1 MNNFL
6 PFLSFFCGIKGLWR
20 LSEEYF
26 LLSVRHQPQN
36 PLMLLGQYSDDE
48 LDEDSSEGPIGEDS
62 EDSVVAH
69 DEQGKVSSREE
80 RKYANGVISSAHM
93 EGGDE
98 ANQNNSASE
107 NILQTS
113 EECEHKESTAVYPVE
128 SSSKEMDEL
137 CQSTAPAT
145 FDAKI
150 VGDVFLGWKVLLD
163 EESNQYY
170 YWNVSTGETSWEVPS
185 VLFPKTDLG
194 NDEKATYDI
203 DLEDTRF
210 KTYEYNAN
218 LNTKLEISNPGDTCD
233 GPNDEYKMDMN
244 KEASKYSALQEKR
257 VHGDADP
264 SDLENMSGQH
274 DSLHDLSSPVGAS
287 MKQSGDDIPDHLR
300 KSGED
305 AEKHGDVV
313 SAVEIEM
320 EADFSSNLVEHCK
333 SLLHKLKTMQGSQK
347 SSQGYDQISNY
358 MVEVDI
364 RLADIRSLAC
374 NGLSLLPFWVHSE
387 KRLKLLQAAIDEISV
402 LSNSLSSCEANA
414 LHTSHHET
422 TDETEAN
429 ENGKISIHH
438 SCREFYA
445 AEYARSP
452 ESRKDAHVE
461 ASNGVVTTNSGSNSY
476 EEGEF
481 VEHAAHEELSTKTVH
496 PGEEVDMDV
505 DMEVEDVPP
514 CDSTIA
520 NSSLGQNCLA
530 HEKDVAQVLPSNE
543 GSSFMELASIV
554 PPPPPD
560 DDWVPPPPPDDE
572 PIPPPPPDEPPEAT
586 FSHPSDLQS
595 VQPFPYAVSYPVSG
609 YGFYGQMDNATSNL
623 YSHAGGQVAVSH
635 QHLYYEA
642 VANAYSSDPMEAN
655 IVNPGAYYGFQG
667 GSEHYVPVS
676 VAADSSLHP
685 SGSINEALP
694 GPSGS
699 LGTHIEDSSVLPNQS
714 KCDDVAN
721 VGPIGIS
728 LNFPAGQATLQDS
741 STVIATENIVVS
753 STSITAPSSSVATA
767 SGAPSKVY
775 RNKKRTVAVGSTL
788 RSNKKV
794 SNMVDKWKAAKEEL
808 HAEEEEPASAYEKLE
823 KKRTREIEE
832 WRAKQ
837 IASGE
842 AKDNAN
848 FQPLGGDW
856 RDRVKRKKSE
866 KLKEA
871 EPGPTATDGAG
882 ENQQPDLNALSKGL
896 PVGWQVYWDES
907 SKQVYYGN
915 VVTTETTW
923 TRPTN

>member
-1 MNNFL
+1 
-6 PFLSFFCGIKGLWR
+6 
-20 LSEEYF
+20 
-26 LLSVRHQPQN
+26 
-36 PLMLLGQYSDDE
+36 MLLGQYSDDE
-48 LDEDSSEGPIGEDS
+48 LDEDSSEGPLGEGS

-80 RKYANGVISSAHM
+80 RKDANGVISSAHM
-93 EGGDE
+93 DGGDE
-98 ANQNNSASE
+98 ANQNNFASE

-145 FDAKI
+145 FDAKT

-203 DLEDTRF
+203 DSEDTRF
-210 KTYEYNAN
+210 KTYEYHAS
-218 LNTKLEISNPGDTCD
+218 LNTKLEVSNPGDTCD

-244 KEASKYSALQEKR
+244 NEASKYSALQEKR
-257 VHGDADP
+257 VDGDADP
-264 SDLENMSGQH
+264 SDMEKMARQH
-274 DSLHDLSSPVGAS
+274 DSLHDLSSPVGALL
-287 MKQSGDDIPDHLR
+287 KQSGDDLPYHLR

-402 LSNSLSSCEANA
+402 LSNSLNSCEANA

-422 TDETEAN
+422 IDEIKAN

-438 SCREFYA
+438 SCRELYA
-445 AEYARSP
+445 VEYAGSP

-461 ASNGVVTTNSGSNSY
+461 ASNGGATTNSGSNSY

-481 VEHAAHEELSTKTVH
+481 VEHAAHEELTTKTVH

-520 NSSLGQNCLA
+520 NSSLGQNYLA
-530 HEKDVAQVLPSNE
+530 HEKDVARVLPSNE

-586 FSHPSDLQS
+586 FSHPCDLQS
-595 VQPFPYAVSYPVSG
+595 VQPFPYAVSYPVSEYG
-609 YGFYGQMDNATSNL
+609 YYNQMDNASSNL
-623 YSHAGGQVAVSH
+623 YSHAAGQVAVSH
-635 QHLYYEA
+635 QHLYYQA

-667 GSEHYVPVS
+667 GSEHYAPVS
-676 VAADSSLHP
+676 VAADSSVHP
-685 SGSINEALP
+685 SGSIHEALP
-694 GPSGS
+694 GPTES
-699 LGTHIEDSSVLPNQS
+699 LGTHIENSSVLPNQN
-714 KCDDVAN
+714 KCDDVSN
-721 VGPIGIS
+721 VGLIGIS
-728 LNFPAGQATLQDS
+728 LNVPAGQATLQDS
-741 STVIATENIVVS
+741 STVIAPENIVIS
-753 STSITAPSSSVATA
+753 STSSITAPSNSVTTA

-856 RDRVKRKKSE
+856 RERVKRKKSE

-871 EPGPTATDGAG
+871 EPGPSSTDGTG

-896 PVGWQVYWDES
+896 PAGWQVYWDES